1 MRRAN
6 LVVSC
11 PDQPGIVMMV
21 TEFLF
26 KNGTNISS
34 LEQHIED
41 GYFFMRVEWELKDS
55 NLRDEKSFRAAF
67 EFLREK
73 LGMEI
78 WVDFCV
84 NKKRVGLFC
93 SKELH
98 CLIDILARVEIGEL
112 DIEIPYVISNF
123 SDAKSVVENFKIPFF
138 YISALDGKYEQDQLG
153 ILKNYSTDVIVLARY
168 MKILSGEFIEKVNQP
183 IINVHHSFLPSF
195 VGAKPYDEAYERG
208 VKLIGATSH
217 YVIPEL
223 DRGPIIEQTVKRIDH
238 TSDPKNL
245 KLVGRESEKE
255 VLSFAIKKHIENKL
269 VVYKNRVIVF
279 Q

>member
-1 MRRAN
+1 MERAN
-6 LVVSC
+6 LVISC

-26 KNGTNISS
+26 RHGTNISS

-41 GYFFMRVEWELKDS
+41 GYFFMRIEWELKNS
-55 NLRDEKSFRAAF
+55 NLRDEKSFREAF
-67 EFLREK
+67 ELLRQK
-73 LGMEI
+73 LNMQI
-78 WVDFCV
+78 RVDFCTR
-84 NKKRVGLFC
+84 KKRVGLFC
-93 SKELH
+93 SRELH

-123 SDAKSVVENFKIPFF
+123 IDASSFVENFKIPFF
-138 YISALDGKYEQDQLG
+138 YISTQNEGYEQRQLE
-153 ILKNYSTDVIVLARY
+153 ILRKNSTDVIVLARY
-168 MKILSGEFIEKVNQP
+168 MKILSENFISNANQP

-238 TSDPKNL
+238 SSDPKNL

>member
-1 MRRAN
+1 
-6 LVVSC
+6 
-11 PDQPGIVMMV
+11 MV

-26 KNGTNISS
+26 RNGANIAS

-41 GYFFMRVEWELKDS
+41 SYFFMRIEWELKDS
-55 NLRDEKSFRAAF
+55 SLRDEKSFKDAF
-67 EFLREK
+67 EVIREK
-73 LGMEI
+73 LKMNI
-78 WVDFCV
+78 RVDFCKR
-84 NKKRVGLFC
+84 KKRVGLFC

-98 CLIDILARVEIGEL
+98 CLIDILARLEIGEL

-123 SDAKSVVENFKIPFF
+123 SDCESVVENFKIPFF
-138 YISALDGKYEQDQLG
+138 YISTKNGGYEQKQMQ
-153 ILKNYSTDVIVLARY
+153 ILHDHPTDVIVLARY
-168 MKILSGEFIEKVNQP
+168 MKILSEKFITEVAQP

-223 DRGPIIEQTVKRIDH
+223 DQGPIIEQTVKRIDH
-238 TSDPKNL
+238 SSDSSGL

-255 VLSFAIKKHIENKL
+255 VLAFAIKKHIENKL
-269 VVYKNRVIVF
+269 IVYKNRVIVF